1 MTEEF
6 LYYVWQFRQY
16 ATPVFTIDGEE
27 ITVINPGTRNLDSG
41 PDFFNCKLR
50 IGDTT
55 WVGNVE
61 IHVNA
66 SDWFKH
72 KHQYDDLFATIIL
85 HVVYNNDLS
94 AKEENRSI
102 PVLELKSSIKPNAL
116 GKFTYL
122 MQSRTWIACENM
134 IGEVDEF
141 TKQNWIERLLVER
154 FQHKSEVILQ
164 LYHHAGNDWNAAFYA
179 SLATGMGFKVN
190 KEAFTTLSRL
200 LPYTILL
207 KHIDNLLQL
216 EALILGTAGLLD
228 DNFKDEYPV
237 ELKKEFEFLAKKYS
251 LRKMDHIAWKNMR
264 LRPGNFPTIRL
275 MQFAMLL
282 YKLEGQLLRLTEKD
296 VFVEMKGILDIAAS
310 EYWDTHFVFDKKS
323 VQQAKKIGS
332 DSIDLLVIN
341 VIAPFIFT
349 YARSKGDHEKAEKAL
364 AVLDHIEAEKNKI
377 TAGWEKLGISAKN
390 AAQSQAL
397 IELKNNF
404 CEQKKCLNCAIGNY
418 LLNR

>member
-1 MTEEF
+1 MTEDF

-16 ATPVFTIDGEE
+16 ETPVFTIDGEE
-27 ITVINPGTRNLDSG
+27 ITVLSPGTRNVDSG
-41 PDFFNCKLR
+41 PDFFNCKLK

-85 HVVYNNDLS
+85 HIVYYNDLTG
-94 AKEENRSI
+94 NDVIGSI
-102 PVLELKSSIKPNAL
+102 PVLELKDRISPNAL
-116 GKFTYL
+116 GKYTYL
-122 MQSRTWIACENM
+122 MQSRTWIPCESL

-141 TKQNWIERLLVER
+141 TKQNWIERLLVDR
-154 FQHKSEVILQ
+154 FQNKSEAILQ
-164 LYHHAGNDWNAAFYA
+164 LYHHAANDWNTAFYA

-207 KHIDNLLQL
+207 KHIDNLFQI
-216 EALILGTAGLLD
+216 EALFFGTAGLLD
-228 DNFKDEYPV
+228 ENFKDEYPV
-237 ELKKEFEFLAKKYS
+237 ALKKEYAFLAEKYS

-275 MQFAMLL
+275 AQFAMLL
-282 YKLEGQLLRLTEKD
+282 HNVEGQLIKLTEKN
-296 VFVEMKGILDIAAS
+296 VFGQLKEILDIAAS

-323 VQQAKKIGS
+323 AIKSKKIGS

-364 AVLDHIEAEKNKI
+364 ALLDNIEAEKNKI